1 MPDPAPADH
10 LAWAICATVLPERDD
25 DGERPCRVPCAAC
38 RAGAAAVIRVI
49 ADQVVPVSTEP
60 NRTINVQPEQDVV
73 FIGAW
78 HIWNTQSKMR
88 SQLLAKAAK
97 LEVPHV

>member
-1 MPDPAPADH
+1 MSQPLSPAAQAVLDAFWKQPGDRS
-10 LAWAICATVLPERDD
+10 AI
-25 DGERPCRVPCAAC
+25 
-38 RAGAAAVIRVI
+38 AAVIRAV

-60 NRTINVQPEQDVV
+60 NRTINLQPEQDVV

-88 SQLLAKAAK
+88 SQLLAIAAE
-97 LEVPHV
+97 LEGSNG